1 MSQFTFTPEEDAL
14 VVDCLRARAQQ
25 QESFLGAV
33 SPALAAL
40 LAKVEG
46 EPVAE
51 EAPAEEAPAEEAP
64 AEEAPAE
71 EAPADEAPA
80 EEAPAEDDAE
90 E

>member
-1 MSQFTFTPEEDAL
+1 MSQFNFTPEEDAL

-25 QESFLGAV
+25 QEGFLGAV

-40 LAKVEG
+40 IAKIEG

-51 EAPAEEAPAEEAP
+51 EASATPAEETPA
-64 AEEAPAE
+64 
-71 EAPADEAPA
+71 APADEEPA
-80 EEAPAEDDAE
+80 ADAE